1 MAGDATDLSSA
12 LRLAASSLPEGL
24 GHKIVVL
31 SDGNE
36 NVGDAEAEID
46 GLRAKGVRVDIA
58 PTALGAGTNGTPSAE
73 AMVDDVNLPTRAR
86 QDQPFTVR
94 VVVSSTVPQSAKLT
108 LTRDGQPL
116 GQTPVQLQAGKN
128 AFTFPETVHD
138 AGFHKYGAVL
148 TASQDTIAENNQG
161 FGFVSVS
168 GRPRVLYITDTV
180 NSSLASIKNAL
191 NAQQI
196 DLDVQTPGG
205 IPASVPA
212 NRS

>member
-1 MAGDATDLSSA
+1 
-12 LRLAASSLPEGL
+12 
-24 GHKIVVL
+24 
-31 SDGNE
+31 
-36 NVGDAEAEID
+36 
-46 GLRAKGVRVDIA
+46 
-58 PTALGAGTNGTPSAE
+58 
-73 AMVDDVNLPTRAR
+73 MVDDVSLPTRAR
-86 QDQPFTVR
+86 QDQPFNVR
-94 VVVSSTVPQSAKLT
+94 VVVSSTVAQSGKIT

-212 NRS
+212 LASYDAVVLSDVPAEELGPAQMSALEAATKEFGGRSRHDRRRQLVRGRRLHGNAD